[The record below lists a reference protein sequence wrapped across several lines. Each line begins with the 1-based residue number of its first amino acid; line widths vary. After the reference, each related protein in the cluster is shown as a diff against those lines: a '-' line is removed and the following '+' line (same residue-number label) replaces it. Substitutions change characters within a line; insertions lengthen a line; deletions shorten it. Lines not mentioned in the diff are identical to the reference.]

1 MENTSLQFILI
12 ESRKTVLD
20 LLERRGYDTTQ
31 YRKFVGPELL
41 KLVNTPEALRMTMT
55 HKDITDKNVVVDY
68 VFANIKLA
76 VGSGNFVESVLRT
89 EEEATKSK
97 QTYISGVDPKTTE
110 VVILYVGKETAEDR
124 EKASPY
130 DKSALEAWMKHK
142 LRIQFFPIN
151 RLVMNPLS
159 HELQPKFE
167 IVPQE
172 QHKTLLKEWYCLNEY
187 QSEAANKA
195 KFPVIKFHND
205 MAARCLGLVPLD
217 IVKITSSSPT
227 AGEYVKYRVC
237 VP

>member
-1 MENTSLQFILI
+1 MENTSLLYVLI
-12 ESRKTVLD
+12 ESRKTILD

-31 YRKFVGPELL
+31 YRKFTGPDLM
-41 KLVNTPEALRMTMT
+41 KFVNTPEALRMILP
-55 HKDITDKNVVVDY
+55 HKEIADKQVAVDY

-76 VGSGNFVESVLRT
+76 VGSGHFVESLLRT

-110 VVILYVGKETAEDR
+110 VVILYVGKETAEDK

-130 DKSALEAWMKHK
+130 DRAALEAWMKHK
-142 LRIQFFPIN
+142 LRIQFFPMN
-151 RLVMNPLS
+151 RLVMNPLA

-167 IVPQE
+167 IVPPE
-172 QHKTLLKEWYCLNEY
+172 QHRALLKEWYCLNEN

-195 KFPVIKFHND
+195 KFPAIKFHND

-217 IVKITSSSPT
+217 IVKITASSPT